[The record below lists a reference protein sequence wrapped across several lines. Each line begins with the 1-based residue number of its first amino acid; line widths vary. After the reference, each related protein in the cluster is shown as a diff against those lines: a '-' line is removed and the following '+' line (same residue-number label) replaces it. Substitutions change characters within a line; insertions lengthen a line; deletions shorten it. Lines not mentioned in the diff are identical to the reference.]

1 MRRDHRAQLAVEGGG
16 FDALRARRERFGVGL
31 ATDIRERAGRE
42 SAAAVEVLA
51 GDRRTS
57 ADSPLGFECETV
69 RDWTAFVES
78 DGHETGVDNPSELP
92 TDSTAALRRRGSV
105 VLDRTVGDG
114 GEPRPSASRS
124 NPLTSQ

>member
-1 MRRDHRAQLAVEGGG
+1 M
-16 FDALRARRERFGVGL
+16 GL

-42 SAAAVEVLA
+42 SAAAVEVLT

-57 ADSPLGFECETV
+57 ADSWLGFGCETV
-69 RDWTAFVES
+69 RDWAAFVES
-78 DGHETGVDNPSELP
+78 DGHETGADNPSEPP

-114 GEPRPSASRS
+114 GEPRPYA
-124 NPLTSQ
+124 PGLTP